1 MSDRFD
7 FEQQIM
13 DCWSVCEDLK
23 TITKIYDLR
32 QLSEDQLMNA
42 LIGMEALYQM
52 KFEILFDMFERLIKE
67 GKLK

>member
-1 MSDRFD
+1 MSNRFD

-13 DCWSVCEDLK
+13 VCWGVCEDLK
-23 TITKIYDLR
+23 TLTKIHDLH

-42 LIGMEALYQM
+42 LIGMEAVYQM

>member
-1 MSDRFD
+1 MSNRFD

-13 DCWSVCEDLK
+13 VCWSVCEDLK
-23 TITKIYDLR
+23 TITKIHDLH

-42 LIGMEALYQM
+42 LIGMEAVYQM
-52 KFEILFDMFERLIKE
+52 KFEILFDMFEQLIKE